1 MRHTGLLLL
10 VTASVCLSAAASA
23 ATRPQYGGTLRVAL
37 QDAPVSLDP
46 ADASRADSP
55 AMRSVS
61 HLIFETLVTL
71 DERGQPTPGLASS
84 WRSEPGSRRWQFSI
98 RSGVTFQDGTSV
110 SPDSVAAS
118 LRNGNPNWKVFSAGE
133 EVVIECDAATANLP
147 AILAQARYGIARRT
161 GGQLSGSGPFSVSSW
176 EPGKKLV
183 LKAREDYWGGRAFLD
198 TIEIDMGKN
207 FREQMMLLD
216 LGKADVVEIAPEQA
230 RRAASGGRR
239 VENSQPVELM
249 ALNFTRARQ
258 GLEDGKLRQALS
270 LSIDRQSMKNVL
282 LQGEGE
288 PTASLLPDWMSGYAF
303 LFPTAADMQ
312 RAQLTRGEVPQAPLW
327 TLTYDVSDPLAAVI
341 AERIA
346 LNASEAGLR
355 LQVAK
360 SDTADIQ
367 MVRIPLTSLDA
378 RLALGHLA
386 AKLELPHPAFTD
398 DSVHTLYLAESALLQ
413 TQRVI
418 PLLYLRNAVGL
429 SSEVWGWMED
439 QDGSWQLQNVW
450 LRTEK
455 P

>member
-1 MRHTGLLLL
+1 
-10 VTASVCLSAAASA
+10 
-23 ATRPQYGGTLRVAL
+23 
-37 QDAPVSLDP
+37 
-46 ADASRADSP
+46 
-55 AMRSVS
+55 
-61 HLIFETLVTL
+61 
-71 DERGQPTPGLASS
+71 
-84 WRSEPGSRRWQFSI
+84 
-98 RSGVTFQDGTSV
+98 
-110 SPDSVAAS
+110 
-118 LRNGNPNWKVFSAGE
+118 
-133 EVVIECDAATANLP
+133 
-147 AILAQARYGIARRT
+147 
-161 GGQLSGSGPFSVSSW
+161 
-176 EPGKKLV
+176 
-183 LKAREDYWGGRAFLD
+183 
-198 TIEIDMGKN
+198 
-207 FREQMMLLD
+207 
-216 LGKADVVEIAPEQA
+216 
-230 RRAASGGRR
+230 
-239 VENSQPVELM
+239 
-249 ALNFTRARQ
+249 
-258 GLEDGKLRQALS
+258 
-270 LSIDRQSMKNVL
+270 
-282 LQGEGE
+282 
-288 PTASLLPDWMSGYAF
+288 
-303 LFPTAADMQ
+303 MQ